1 MEHQVTDLTRDLGR
15 VNAMMKGKSIK
26 MKYIQDLQN
35 RYKII
40 QKGQGVA
47 KEEIKQKITAKTA
60 KIKRYSDRISQYQ
73 QNRMFQ
79 NTQKQFYKNVDRGET
94 QKDYQAPQSEQ
105 AMEFWS
111 VI

>member
-1 MEHQVTDLTRDLGR
+1 MGHQVTDLTRDLGR
-15 VNAMMKGKSIK
+15 VNAIMQGKSIK
-26 MKYIQDLQN
+26 KKYTHDLQN
-35 RYKII
+35 RYKMK
-40 QKGQGVA
+40 QKGLGVA

-60 KIKRYSDRISQYQ
+60 KIKLYSDRISQHQ
-73 QNRMFQ
+73 QNRMLQ

-105 AMEFWS
+105 TMEFWS